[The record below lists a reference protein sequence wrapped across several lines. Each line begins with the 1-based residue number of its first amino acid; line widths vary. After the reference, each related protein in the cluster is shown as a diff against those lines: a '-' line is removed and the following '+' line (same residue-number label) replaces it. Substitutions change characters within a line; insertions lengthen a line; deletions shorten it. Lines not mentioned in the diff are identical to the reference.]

1 MNSNI
6 EKSFIATLRMF
17 DHQVNLLE
25 ELHGKPA
32 LATIRHFSGGFF
44 TGKPQ
49 THDHSQRL
57 GIRPNE
63 QIGEVAPLTL
73 HFRHTADG
81 YILSI
86 KNTGEYYNQIISEQ
100 ALDTFAVIGSDAD
113 DPTAFT
119 LVNQQ
124 GQPVTLDNLRNTHS
138 AVSLKIKDKHYLG
151 GLKLNGSPYVYL
163 GKTEERSKITF
174 ILSILQRKVPHTRS

>member
-1 MNSNI
+1 MNSNT

-17 DHQVNLLE
+17 DHKVNLLE

-32 LATIRHFSGGFF
+32 MATIKHFSGGFF

-49 THDHSQRL
+49 TQNHSSRL
-57 GIRPNE
+57 GICPNE
-63 QIGEVAPLTL
+63 KIGEVKPLTL

-86 KNTGEYYNQIISEQ
+86 KNTGEYYNHIICEKS
-100 ALDTFAVIGSDAD
+100 LDTFGAI
-113 DPTAFT
+113 DPDTDEPTVFT
-119 LVNQQ
+119 LLNQQ
-124 GQPVTLDNLRNTHS
+124 GEPVTLDNLRHTHS
-138 AVSLKIKDKHYLG
+138 AVSLKIKNKHYWG

-174 ILSILQRKVPHTRS
+174 ILSIIQRNVAHTYS

>member
-1 MNSNI
+1 
-6 EKSFIATLRMF
+6 MF
-17 DHQVNLLE
+17 DHKVNLLE

-86 KNTGEYYNQIISEQ
+86 KNTGEYYNQIISEK
-100 ALDTFAVIGSDAD
+100 ALDTFAAIDSDAETRQ
-113 DPTAFT
+113 PLPLSTNKANLSHWIIYAT
-119 LVNQQ
+119 L
-124 GQPVTLDNLRNTHS
+124 TLQFHS
-138 AVSLKIKDKHYLG
+138 
-151 GLKLNGSPYVYL
+151 
-163 GKTEERSKITF
+163 RSKTNTIWAD
-174 ILSILQRKVPHTRS
+174 SN